1 MTMLVIVYDWWKAH
15 TAVALCVHI
24 AITGVD
30 TFPYIHTWH
39 ACALQGVGL
48 GPRVH
53 NVVPKRMSS

>member
-1 MTMLVIVYDWWKAH
+1 MLVIVYDWWKAH
-15 TAVALCVHI
+15 TAVALCVNI

-30 TFPYIHTWH
+30 TFPAGKHTWH